1 MNGKLKIIMNSKFL
15 KAYQKTKKTI
25 IMTLPLV
32 MGVILLISL
41 LSPLLKSNWIVK
53 IFQHNILADSF
64 LGATIGSLAAGN
76 PITSYILAGE
86 LTKLGISLA
95 AITAFIL
102 AWVTVGIVQL
112 PAESMILGKKFA
124 VLRNILSFISA
135 ILIGLIVQ
143 LVLS

>member
-1 MNGKLKIIMNSKFL
+1 MSSKFL
-15 KAYQKTKKTI
+15 KVYQKTKKTI

-32 MGVILLISL
+32 IGVILLISL
-41 LSPLLKSNWIVK
+41 LSPLLKSAWIVK

-76 PITSYILAGE
+76 PITSYILARE

-112 PAESMILGKKFA
+112 PAESMILGKRFA
-124 VLRNILSFISA
+124 VLRNVLSFISA
-135 ILIGLIVQ
+135 ILIGLITQ

>member
-1 MNGKLKIIMNSKFL
+1 MNSKFL
-15 KAYQKTKKTI
+15 KVYQKTKKTI
-25 IMTLPLV
+25 ITTLPLV
-32 MGVILLISL
+32 IGVILLISL
-41 LSPLLKSNWIVK
+41 LNPLLKSDWIVK
-53 IFQHNILADSF
+53 IFQHNILTDSF

-135 ILIGLIVQ
+135 ILIGLITQ

>member
-1 MNGKLKIIMNSKFL
+1 MNSRFL
-15 KAYQKTKKTI
+15 KAYQKAKKTI
-25 IMTLPLV
+25 TMTLPLV
-32 MGVILLISL
+32 IGVILLISL

-53 IFQHNILADSF
+53 IFQYNILAYSF
-64 LGATIGSLAAGN
+64 VGAIIGSLAAGN

-112 PAESMILGKKFA
+112 PAESIILGKKFA

-135 ILIGLIVQ
+135 ILIGLITQ

>member
-1 MNGKLKIIMNSKFL
+1 MEVIINSKFL
-15 KAYQKTKKTI
+15 KVYQKTKKTI
-25 IMTLPLV
+25 ITTLPLV
-32 MGVILLISL
+32 IGVILLISL
-41 LSPLLKSNWIVK
+41 LNPLLKSDWIVK
-53 IFQHNILADSF
+53 IFQHNILTDSF

-135 ILIGLIVQ
+135 ILIGLITQ

>member
-1 MNGKLKIIMNSKFL
+1 MNSKFL

-32 MGVILLISL
+32 IGVVLLISL
-41 LSPLLKSNWIVK
+41 LSPLLKSDWIVK
-53 IFQHNILADSF
+53 IFQHNILVDSF
-64 LGATIGSLAAGN
+64 LGASIGSLAAGN

-102 AWVTVGIVQL
+102 TWVTVGIVQL
-112 PAESMILGKKFA
+112 PAESMLLGKKFA

>member
-1 MNGKLKIIMNSKFL
+1 MNSKFL

-25 IMTLPLV
+25 MMTLPLV
-32 MGVILLISL
+32 MGVVLLISL
-41 LSPLLKSNWIVK
+41 LNPLLKSDWIVK

-64 LGATIGSLAAGN
+64 LGAAIGSLAAGN

-112 PAESMILGKKFA
+112 PAESMLLGKKFA

-135 ILIGLIVQ
+135 ILIGLIAQ

>member
-1 MNGKLKIIMNSKFL
+1 MNSKFL

-53 IFQHNILADSF
+53 IFQHNVLADSF

>member
-1 MNGKLKIIMNSKFL
+1 MNSKFL